1 MLWVAQF
8 GVRGIEH
15 GQFGRE
21 ARRDFLGRGQR
32 TRAASSTLVLKW
44 RRERARGVHV
54 AWRLWQQAAACLHA
68 CARRCSRG
76 GCAGQGPVILIGSL

>member
-1 MLWVAQF
+1 MIWVAQF
-8 GVRGIEH
+8 GVREIEH

-32 TRAASSTLVLKW
+32 TQVASSTLVLKC

-54 AWRLWQQAAACLHA
+54 AWRL
-68 CARRCSRG
+68 
-76 GCAGQGPVILIGSL
+76 